1 MYPSLHG
8 FTLCLADPKRVC
20 IETKNHAA
28 MSSPL
33 YHHVKNVDI
42 DEDREYPWVDR
53 QKETDEKTDD
63 TDDSNNNNLD
73 SSDSTAATRQQHF
86 WAITLFS
93 VCTILL
99 FADQNLM
106 SPNLTA
112 SM

>member
-1 MYPSLHG
+1 
-8 FTLCLADPKRVC
+8 
-20 IETKNHAA
+20 

-73 SSDSTAATRQQHF
+73 SSDSTA
-86 WAITLFS
+86 
-93 VCTILL
+93 VCFYAFCLNVWQKKV
-99 FADQNLM
+99 AKHAP
-106 SPNLTA
+106 SPIPTVHANR
-112 SM
+112 